1 MSLESRDD
9 LASELLA
16 ATQDEVG
23 ETPLFEALEGL
34 LAFCITAAAVGNSEI
49 VSLLLLSS
57 ANPNHISHQEMV
69 ARFSGREV
77 DPKETEA
84 ATSTLSA
91 SLQSQVLDHIA
102 RTNSPSDSKAEAL
115 SPPHGQLEP
124 ATGPEDQEPKTDIG
138 PVGDPS
144 EPTGQEDSDHP
155 PSPAGEAESK
165 EPEMQRSGA
174 VPEPTSP
181 GTPRAEREGAAQVG
195 SLTGSTDPARPDQSE
210 EQEVRPPEEQTEVR
224 PDESVKAGSATEPG
238 PKPLSSLHVIEH
250 SPMVAVRSQ
259 PWMQSPVIAH
269 LRPGQHVNLGEWD
282 ATQQWRRVVSEDGG
296 WLPVWHPTLG
306 CLVTLVGV
314 EAYPLKRDF
323 DRLPGPSVSEVWEEL
338 YSNGCLNVPP
348 PEHTETGGGGVGGTM
363 AAKALMEVMT
373 MGRAQTSEGEM
384 ALASL
389 DPKTVEHVMKAALQ
403 HLRNIGRPLD

>member
-1 MSLESRDD
+1 MRRMRWARRRSSRPWKGSSRFASRRLVGTPCGCVAVPVLVVVILCKTDGGPAKTPSEALALAGRSGGQLRDRIPAVAELGESEPH
-9 LASELLA
+9 LASGDGGKASPPSAVQRGLDRQGLRLNSRGQTVAVRVGVEVSSHRSRGFSEGSWRQTILLRSFLICP
-16 ATQDEVG
+16 G
-23 ETPLFEALEGL
+23 HRWGLPSFETYAS
-34 LAFCITAAAVGNSEI
+34 CEI
-49 VSLLLLSS
+49 SL
-57 ANPNHISHQEMV
+57 PFDDV

-181 GTPRAEREGAAQVG
+181 GTPRAEREGAAQARHG
-195 SLTGSTDPARPDQSE
+195 HSFGQFGLSRIQSTCWIIRYRILDIIRYETRCNIWCVLIVCP
-210 EQEVRPPEEQTEVR
+210 
-224 PDESVKAGSATEPG
+224 
-238 PKPLSSLHVIEH
+238 
-250 SPMVAVRSQ
+250 
-259 PWMQSPVIAH
+259 
-269 LRPGQHVNLGEWD
+269 
-282 ATQQWRRVVSEDGG
+282 RRCVV
-296 WLPVWHPTLG
+296 
-306 CLVTLVGV
+306 
-314 EAYPLKRDF
+314 YRII
-323 DRLPGPSVSEVWEEL
+323 
-338 YSNGCLNVPP
+338 
-348 PEHTETGGGGVGGTM
+348 
-363 AAKALMEVMT
+363 
-373 MGRAQTSEGEM
+373 Q
-384 ALASL
+384 
-389 DPKTVEHVMKAALQ
+389 
-403 HLRNIGRPLD
+403 